1 MAKTKYILK
10 STAEFRKNYRTMEKR
25 GLPMQL
31 LDEAIKKLVMGEHLP
46 PKNKDHAL
54 KGKWKNF
61 RECRIQPDWL
71 LVYQIIKDTLVL
83 TLSRTGTHSDIF
95 GNE

>member
-31 LDEAIKKLVMGEHLP
+31 LDEAIRKLVMGESLP
-46 PKNKDHAL
+46 PQNKDHAL

-61 RECRIQPDWL
+61 RECHIQPDWL

-83 TLSRTGTHSDIF
+83 TLSRTGMHSDIF

>member
-31 LDEAIKKLVMGEHLP
+31 LDEAIRQLVMGESLP
-46 PKNKDHAL
+46 PQNKDHAL

-61 RECRIQPDWL
+61 RECHIQPDWL

>member
-46 PKNKDHAL
+46 PKDKDHAL

-61 RECRIQPDWL
+61 RECHIQPNWL

>member
-61 RECRIQPDWL
+61 RECHIQPD
-71 LVYQIIKDTLVL
+71 
-83 TLSRTGTHSDIF
+83 
-95 GNE
+95 

>member
-46 PKNKDHAL
+46 PTDKDHAL

-61 RECRIQPDWL
+61 RECHIQPDWL

>member
-31 LDEAIKKLVMGEHLP
+31 LDEAIKKLVMGEH
-46 PKNKDHAL
+46 
-54 KGKWKNF
+54 
-61 RECRIQPDWL
+61 C
-71 LVYQIIKDTLVL
+71 
-83 TLSRTGTHSDIF
+83 
-95 GNE
+95 

>member
-46 PKNKDHAL
+46 QKDKDHAL

-61 RECRIQPDWL
+61 RECHIQPDWL

>member
-31 LDEAIKKLVMGEHLP
+31 LDEAIKKLVMGENLP
-46 PKNKDHAL
+46 AKYKDHAL

-61 RECRIQPDWL
+61 RECHIQPDWL

-83 TLSRTGTHSDIF
+83 TLSRIGTHSDIF

>member
-1 MAKTKYILK
+1 MKKTKYLLK
-10 STAEFRKNYRTMEKR
+10 STAGFRKNYRAMEKR

-31 LDEAIKKLVMGEHLP
+31 LDKTIERLAMGEPLP

-54 KGKWKNF
+54 KGKWHNF
-61 RECRIQPDWL
+61 RECHIQPDWL

>member
-54 KGKWKNF
+54 KGKWAGR
-61 RECRIQPDWL
+61 RECHVLPNWL
-71 LVYQIIKDTLVL
+71 LVYQKTETTLVL
-83 TLSRTGTHSDIF
+83 DLFRTGTHSDIF

>member
-31 LDEAIKKLVMGEHLP
+31 LDEAIKKLVMGENLP
-46 PKNKDHAL
+46 AKYKDHAL

-61 RECRIQPDWL
+61 RECHIQPDWL

>member
-10 STAEFRKNYRTMEKR
+10 STVEFRKNYRTMEKR

-61 RECRIQPDWL
+61 REYHIQPDWL

>member
-31 LDEAIKKLVMGEHLP
+31 LDEAIKKLAMGEHLP
-46 PKNKDHAL
+46 PKDKDHAL

-61 RECRIQPDWL
+61 RECHIQPDWL

>member
-46 PKNKDHAL
+46 PNDKDHAL

-61 RECRIQPDWL
+61 RECHIQPDWL
-71 LVYQIIKDTLVL
+71 LVYQINKDTLVL